1 VGSDPVTDQIPEP
14 PEIEAGEGV
23 PSDNTTLVDV
33 MDRYQAAGFDAQ
45 FGAAEGGK
53 IHCFACGAESPP
65 ERAELVSL
73 RRMEGASDPA
83 DMMAVVAL
91 RCPSC
96 HAGGVLALG
105 YGPESTAGDADLL
118 VRLEDLRGTET
129 PDVPADAAP
138 GEVAEAS
145 E

>member
-14 PEIEAGEGV
+14 PEIENGEGV

-45 FGAAEGGK
+45 FVAADGGV
-53 IHCFACGAESPP
+53 IHCYACGANSRP
-65 ERAELVSL
+65 EDAELVSL

-91 RCPSC
+91 RCPACNS
-96 HAGGVLALG
+96 GGVLALG
-105 YGPESTAGDADLL
+105 YGPESSAEDADLL
-118 VRLEDLRGTET
+118 VRLEDLRGSEK
-129 PDVPADAAP
+129 PNVPADAAP